1 MFKEIKEAVNWMV
14 SQRNKEIGYT
24 SLKNY
29 LDEQGNHLDK
39 LKVIHVAGTNGK
51 GSTTA
56 MLMSCLKEAGYR
68 EVTGCKDLAG
78 LDRVVYG
85 TYQE

>member
-1 MFKEIKEAVNWMV
+1 MDSYNQIKVTV
-14 SQRNKEIGYT
+14 PVCDLQLT
-24 SLKNY
+24 S
-29 LDEQGNHLDK
+29 D
-39 LKVIHVAGTNGK
+39 VMT
-51 GSTTA
+51 
-56 MLMSCLKEAGYR
+56 MMKEAGYR